1 MFNIWSCVNSTT
13 DKVVKLDLND
23 NKITLIGFLKK
34 QNVWIKELDSNKP
47 KFKMVLNYYKSKI
60 TGDDGKIKV
69 LNNNEKELIKVFGD
83 ILVSYTLK
91 MC

>member
-69 LNNNEKELIKVFGD
+69 LNNNEKELIKVFSD

>member
-34 QNVWIKELDSNKP
+34 
-47 KFKMVLNYYKSKI
+47 
-60 TGDDGKIKV
+60 
-69 LNNNEKELIKVFGD
+69 
-83 ILVSYTLK
+83 
-91 MC
+91 